1 MWDLYHFGNTADHI
15 IKYIKIESRSLLKS
29 DRQVLART
37 IKAMD
42 AILVKMKDV
51 VPVHVDISKDITR
64 ELSDLYFVQAYR
76 LLYMV

>member
-1 MWDLYHFGNTADHI
+1 
-15 IKYIKIESRSLLKS
+15 
-29 DRQVLART
+29 
-37 IKAMD
+37 MD